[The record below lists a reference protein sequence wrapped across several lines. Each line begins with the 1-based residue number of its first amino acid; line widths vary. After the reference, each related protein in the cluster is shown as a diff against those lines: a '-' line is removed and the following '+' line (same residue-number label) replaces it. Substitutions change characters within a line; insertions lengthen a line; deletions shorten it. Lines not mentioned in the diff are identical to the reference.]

1 MHRVRTDLHALFIGL
16 LLVSALTYF
25 ASGYGILPRPGVK
38 TLDASLLWCLIGG
51 LIYLAVLIPGHLLF
65 RHVGIAGRWAYA
77 GLGAAACTAALV
89 SRMALSEVAAGGM
102 LSLHLLFTVVSGAL
116 FGFLY
121 HWRAGYEA
129 LGDDPA
135 RLARTL
141 NPGMGPAGDPV
152 MALRTRAAASGGTF
166 GQRAPSLSPDR
177 ALVDTGDEEY
187 FDGPLQVRTSVPLAF
202 VAAFMATCLFGLGKY
217 LFTLGLKGATIAP
230 KGLGPLS
237 DQMSAVA
244 GFEGAALLCTVVLG
258 TLPVAVLIL
267 VAHAAL
273 RGMDKRSYA
282 AYAVG
287 GLIAPVVIGLLMF
300 VVFVFMGLLLAVP
313 TAIAMLVYRNMAGL
327 EPKPVKED
335 VIVGDRRNLVG
346 ADHER
351 RRYGRVVKAG

>member
-38 TLDASLLWCLIGG
+38 TLDAALLWCLIGG
-51 LIYLAVLIPGHLLF
+51 VIYLAILVPGHLLF
-65 RHVGIAGRWAYA
+65 RHLGLSGRWAYA

-89 SRMALSEVAAGGM
+89 SRMALSEVVAGGM

-129 LGDDPA
+129 TGDDPA
-135 RLARTL
+135 RLARVL
-141 NPGMGPAGDPV
+141 NPGAAGDPV
-152 MALRTRAAASGGTF
+152 AALRARASASGGTF
-166 GQRAPSLSPDR
+166 GQRAPSLSSDL

-202 VAAFMATCLFGLGKY
+202 VAAFLATCLFGVGKY
-217 LFTLGLKGATIAP
+217 VFTLGLKGSLIAP

-237 DQMSAVA
+237 DQMSTVA

-258 TLPVAVLIL
+258 TLPIAVVIL
-267 VAHAAL
+267 LAHAAL
-273 RGMDKRSYA
+273 RAMDKQSYA

-287 GLIAPVVIGLLMF
+287 GLVAPVVIGLLMF

-351 RRYGRVVKAG
+351 RRYGRVIKAG